1 MRRLNT
7 DDIRVKRVTS
17 HGFEG
22 ADDAAILAEAL
33 RRRRRRPKWLRPAV
47 TWGRRLAVTA
57 VIGGAGWWLW
67 SSGTAQAAVD
77 GARSFAVVQAGALGL
92 AVKEIYLEGRYET
105 KPGQVLGAMAV
116 DQGAPMLS
124 LDLDQMRLRL
134 EQLPWVERASIERRW
149 PDTLYV
155 RIRERQAAALWQV
168 GDGHILVDRKG
179 ALIEGVDVGRFA
191 YLPVV
196 VGDDAPQLV
205 APLLDLI
212 ETAPDLADQFVAGV
226 RVGGRRWDV
235 HLKDGVVVRLPA
247 TGAAAAWQRLAAVE
261 KEHGILERAITAVDL
276 RIAGQFAVRL
286 TDAASLAE
294 RMKPVI
300 KRPPAK
306 AGVAA
311 TGPGLDA

>member
-1 MRRLNT
+1 MRRLST
-7 DDIRVKRVTS
+7 EDIRVKRVTT

-22 ADDAAILAEAL
+22 AEEAAALAEAL
-33 RRRRRRPKWLRPAV
+33 RRRRRRPKWLRPAAI
-47 TWGRRLAVTA
+47 WGRRLGVLALV
-57 VIGGAGWWLW
+57 GGAGWWLW
-67 SSGTAQAAVD
+67 SSGTAGAAAD
-77 GARSFAVVQAGALGL
+77 GAHDFAVIQAGHLGL

-116 DQGAPMLS
+116 DQGTPMLA

-205 APLLDLI
+205 AQLLDLV
-212 ETAPDLADQFVAGV
+212 ETAPDLADRFVAGV

-247 TGAAAAWQRLAAVE
+247 RGAVEAWKRLAE
-261 KEHGILERAITAVDL
+261 GERDHGILEKAITSVDL

-286 TDAASLAE
+286 TDAAALTE
-294 RMKPVI
+294 RMKPEV
-300 KRPPAK
+300 KRPPGA
-306 AGVAA
+306 AA